1 MGQNIFLETGFSDE
15 DATVLALET
24 DAAIAIARFVRSMFS
39 GSQTAAAKHLH
50 IGQNEVSAI
59 LNGNIARFSLARLIK
74 IARRAGLRLYFDMG
88 DDAHGAGVTTLV
100 PTIVDVPV
108 IVSEMNQV
116 TTLLEGILGSEQ
128 LQSRSRATNRE
139 TKVTGAKH

>member
-88 DDAHGAGVTTLV
+88 NDAHGAGVTTLI
-100 PTIVDVPV
+100 PTLADVPM
-108 IVSEMNQV
+108 IVGEFTSV
-116 TTLLEGILGSEQ
+116 ASLLEEISAAARV
-128 LQSRSRATNRE
+128 STRPRAGNRE
-139 TKVTGAKH
+139 TKVTGMAH